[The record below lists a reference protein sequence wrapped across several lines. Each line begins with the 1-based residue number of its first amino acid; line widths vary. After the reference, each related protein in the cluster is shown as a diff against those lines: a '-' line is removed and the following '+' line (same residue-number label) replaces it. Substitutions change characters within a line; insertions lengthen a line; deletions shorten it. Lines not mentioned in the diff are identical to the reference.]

1 MTLDTTEPEVV
12 TVEEA
17 AHILRIGRNTAYGLA
32 RQWLAT
38 DGREGL
44 PVLVLGRTLRV
55 SVSVL
60 REMLDHPRPPNHS
73 ERDRG
78 SS

>member
-17 AHILRIGRNTAYGLA
+17 AHILRIGRNAAYGLA

-38 DGREGL
+38 GGREGL

-55 SVSVL
+55 PVSVL
-60 REMLDHPRPPNHS
+60 RSMLDDPHPPDRS
-73 ERDRG
+73 ET
-78 SS
+78 